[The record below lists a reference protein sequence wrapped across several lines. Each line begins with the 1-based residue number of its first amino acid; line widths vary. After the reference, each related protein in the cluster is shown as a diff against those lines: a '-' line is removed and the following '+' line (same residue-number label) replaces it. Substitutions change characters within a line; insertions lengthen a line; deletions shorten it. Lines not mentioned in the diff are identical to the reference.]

1 MPEAVERE
9 ELKYTRLIFHALP
22 RAEVRDMLG
31 NGVSEKVAMAIS
43 GHGTRSVFD
52 HYDIVSES
60 DLRPAQTRWN
70 PQ

>member
-22 RAEVRDMLG
+22 RAAVRNMLG

-43 GHGTRSVFD
+43 GTEHA
-52 HYDIVSES
+52 VSS
-60 DLRPAQTRWN
+60 ITMTS
-70 PQ
+70 